1 MASNIPHDVSD
12 MAKANPLQE
21 QLLKAGLVKK
31 SKVAEVA
38 REQHK
43 ARHGKGAP
51 APTDSQREAE
61 RARAEKVERDRALA
75 AEHKA
80 RARAAEL
87 AAQARQI
94 IHDKQV
100 PRAGQLEYRFT
111 ADGAIRSL
119 LVDEAQRR
127 QLAAGT
133 LVVAR
138 LGEGYA
144 LLPRAAADKVRERDA
159 GLIVVDHGQAA
170 EAPPAE
176 SNAEDD
182 AYYAQFKVPDDLM
195 W

>member
-1 MASNIPHDVSD
+1 

-51 APTDSQREAE
+51 PPTDSQREAE